1 MDHTHLKTT
10 TTTKFWPYTIQ
21 QNKRMLLKSV
31 YIFKF
36 LEFVNDPRSHV
47 VPSDSDC
54 SQPIFSL
61 ALNINYYIT
70 MNNTIANLIPYKKR
84 TAEK

>member
-1 MDHTHLKTT
+1 MLLVNLFSIGAHH
-10 TTTKFWPYTIQ
+10 IHI
-21 QNKRMLLKSV
+21 QNKRILLKSL

-36 LEFVNDPRSHV
+36 QEFVNDPRSHV

-61 ALNINYYIT
+61 VLNINYYII
-70 MNNTIANLIPYKKR
+70 MNNTIANLVPYKKR
-84 TAEK
+84 TVEK